1 MSTLSK
7 AATRCSLARNTTRL
21 QYIDLLPIASTSS
34 TPTFHTRAYHS
45 PSTRPRHLST
55 PTPGLIARR
64 TLFGLPSVSQIT
76 KLVKIAKF
84 AGTAATTIGGSAAA
98 TGAIKAVAKGVA
110 GLSGAG
116 SGNDKTS
123 AAAATGGGQQGVQGQ
138 SEDGVGE
145 VEVDGDRQ
153 IYHAR
158 KILP

>member
-34 TPTFHTRAYHS
+34 TPTSYTRAYHS
-45 PSTRPRHLST
+45 PSTRPRLST
-55 PTPGLIARR
+55 PTPALIARR

-123 AAAATGGGQQGVQGQ
+123 APTAAGGGQHGVQGQ